1 MCSPIRNLDF
11 AKGVEFLKDN
21 DMRVHYHLGKANV
34 VADSLSRLFMDSV
47 VHVEKE
53 RKELVKYVHRLT
65 LLGVYLMSISDIGV
79 TFQNGAEL
87 SSVVEIKENQDSDP
101 IMLEIK
107 GAVHNQRV
115 EVLSQRGDGVL
126 RYQGRLCVLDV
137 DESRQNILAEFTKS

>member
-1 MCSPIRNLDF
+1 M
-11 AKGVEFLKDN
+11 KD
-21 DMRVHYHLGKANV
+21 
-34 VADSLSRLFMDSV
+34 
-47 VHVEKE
+47 
-53 RKELVKYVHRLT
+53 VHRLT

-115 EVLSQRGDGVL
+115 EVFSQGGDSVIC
-126 RYQGRLCVLDV
+126 Y
-137 DESRQNILAEFTKS
+137 